1 MPKATY
7 KGLGSPS
14 LDVEFLSTAS
24 TALTLTQDQQSKLLV
39 WGGQAAAARIRLPA
53 PEAGMEYFILFNDAA
68 VSSATKITSSGVYD
82 IVCGNTTAKVVILG
96 STAELGGG
104 HHLVAINSYRWFADR
119 FGNSTMNSTNG
130 TT

>member
-7 KGLGSPS
+7 KGLGQPG

-24 TALTLTQDQQSKLLV
+24 TALTLTQDQQSKVLV
-39 WGGQAAAARIRLPA
+39 WGGQSSAARIRLPA
-53 PEAGMEYFILFNDAA
+53 PEAGMEYFILFTDAA
-68 VSSATKITSSGVYD
+68 VSSATKITSSGAYD
-82 IVCGNTTAKVVILG
+82 IVCGNTTAKAVILG
-96 STAELGGG
+96 STAELSAG

-119 FGNSTMNSTNG
+119 LGVSSITSTNG